1 MLPSAQSLS
10 LAMHAISSVIIS
22 MVTTLTSSDPHFMR
36 PEVKYLL
43 RVKNRL
49 MRWGRVQE
57 ASAVA
62 RRVGLM
68 NENVTKGHRRNVDDS
83 SGLEE
88 LWKKVGL
95 ITKRGKTHAQWRF

>member
-1 MLPSAQSLS
+1 
-10 LAMHAISSVIIS
+10 
-22 MVTTLTSSDPHFMR
+22 MR
-36 PEVKYLL
+36 
-43 RVKNRL
+43 R
-49 MRWGRVQE
+49 GRVEE

-68 NENVTKGHRRNVDDS
+68 IEKVTKGHLRNVDDS

-95 ITKRGKTHAQWRF
+95 VTKRGKTHASASALSADELNDHYAKISEDPSYVQPEKKINRK